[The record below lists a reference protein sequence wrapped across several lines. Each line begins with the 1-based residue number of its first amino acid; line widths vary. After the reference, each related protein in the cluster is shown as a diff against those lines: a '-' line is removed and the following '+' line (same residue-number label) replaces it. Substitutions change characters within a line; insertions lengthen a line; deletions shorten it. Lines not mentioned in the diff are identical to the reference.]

1 MKKILAILI
10 LSILTIPVFAQDAFK
25 RTKFFNIG
33 YVNSTL
39 TPEFEKGMEGN
50 YGFSM
55 SLGNRYWL
63 HKQPI
68 AGILKFGLDAIWF
81 DANYVNLKT
90 ESSDGN
96 YYYDDDEGMFD
107 EINTGSHQIE
117 IGLGVGPSV
126 TVAPFANNSNQLK
139 DLRASLFFHVVPSF
153 SGVLMNN
160 DGDLKLNY
168 GIVPFLKFG
177 GCINW
182 KALSFFAEG
191 RWGSANYKMA
201 SANDEIEEDGDVISF
216 DKWSMKTSSVRFG
229 IGISF

>member
-1 MKKILAILI
+1 MPAI
-10 LSILTIPVFAQDAFK
+10 AQDAFK

-33 YVNSTL
+33 YVHSTL
-39 TPEFEKGMEGN
+39 TPENEKSMEGN
-50 YGFSM
+50 YGYSM

-81 DANYVNLKT
+81 DTNYVNLKT

-96 YYYDDDEGMFD
+96 YYDDDDYFDDEGMFN

-117 IGLGVGPSV
+117 FGLGIGPSI
-126 TVAPFANNSNQLK
+126 TVAPFAQKSTQIK
-139 DLRASLFFHVVPSF
+139 DLRASLFFHAVPSF
-153 SGVLMNN
+153 SGILMDN

-168 GIVPFLKFG
+168 GFVPFLKFG

-201 SANDEIEEDGDVISF
+201 SANDDVEDIEDGDMIRF
-216 DKWSMKTSSVRFG
+216 DKWSLSTSSVRIG